1 MFFWF
6 GKCKCNL
13 IFEIA
18 VFVFFVNIATAP
30 PNSDDDEWKCVGG
43 SNCRAGGKGWPWPL
57 TTEIKMW
64 PPL

>member
-13 IFEIA
+13 IFEIV

-30 PNSDDDEWKCVGG
+30 PNSDDDKWKCVGG